1 MSLVKKLCLEVRY
14 TTYNVITLYE
24 KQWILIIDA
33 TSIKMKMIF
42 FQMDRIIPSIFL
54 VKVIGTCVYSVIVS
68 SECLW
73 GERQTERGRHSI
85 PIIVSR
91 NTFSRMG

>member
-1 MSLVKKLCLEVRY
+1 MSLVKKLCLEVKC

-33 TSIKMKMIF
+33 NSPIKMKMVF

-54 VKVIGTCVYSVIVS
+54 VKVIGTCVYSVILS

-73 GERQTERGRHSI
+73 GGDRRREGGTPYE
-85 PIIVSR
+85 
-91 NTFSRMG
+91 